1 PPPMGHDGQL
11 PARPPRERAHGDAR
25 PASDS
30 RIRRARSA
38 PEPRRRRHSRPSAD
52 PRPPPRS
59 RWPPR
64 RSGVQRSPL
73 HDRPRRGPYGRG
85 GNRRRARYGPRRPR
99 QPTLPGRA
107 HGPGATGDLSMFVQL
122 LVNGLVTGSVY
133 AIAGVGV
140 SLVYGILR
148 LVNFAYGD
156 MMTFGAFAGY
166 FANATLG
173 LPMIAS
179 AAFAMVAGAV
189 LAVALDV
196 VLWRPLRLRRAGFMG
211 LFLASIGVALVL
223 RQAILLVWGPQ
234 PRAYDV
240 DPFRV
245 YVIGDVR
252 LSLAQVATIVAAAA
266 AILVIGLFLARTTTG
281 RVMRAMSDDRAL
293 AQVSGIDV
301 DRVVVVTWIISGVAA
316 GLAGVLA
323 ALVQSSFD

>member
-1 PPPMGHDGQL
+1 L
-11 PARPPRERAHGDAR
+11 F
-25 PASDS
+25 
-30 RIRRARSA
+30 
-38 PEPRRRRHSRPSAD
+38 
-52 PRPPPRS
+52 
-59 RWPPR
+59 
-64 RSGVQRSPL
+64 
-73 HDRPRRGPYGRG
+73 
-85 GNRRRARYGPRRPR
+85 
-99 QPTLPGRA
+99 T
-107 HGPGATGDLSMFVQL
+107 QL

-133 AIAGVGV
+133 AIAAVGI

-179 AAFAMVAGAV
+179 AAFAMMAGAV
-189 LAVALDV
+189 LSVALDV

-240 DPFRV
+240 DPFKV

-252 LSLAQVATIVAAAA
+252 LSLAQVATIVAAAV

-301 DRVVVVTWIISGVAA
+301 DRVVVVTWIISGIAA

-323 ALVQSSFD
+323 ALVQSSFDPNFGFVLLLPIFAAVVLGGIGSAYGALLGGLLLGLVTELSTWEGFHGGVDPVYKPVVAFGVLIGVLLLRPQGLLGKAPTP

>member
-1 PPPMGHDGQL
+1 
-11 PARPPRERAHGDAR
+11 
-25 PASDS
+25 
-30 RIRRARSA
+30 
-38 PEPRRRRHSRPSAD
+38 
-52 PRPPPRS
+52 
-59 RWPPR
+59 
-64 RSGVQRSPL
+64 
-73 HDRPRRGPYGRG
+73 
-85 GNRRRARYGPRRPR
+85 
-99 QPTLPGRA
+99 
-107 HGPGATGDLSMFVQL
+107 MFTQL

-133 AIAGVGV
+133 AIAAVGI

-173 LPMIAS
+173 LPMLAS

-189 LAVALDV
+189 LSVALDV

-240 DPFRV
+240 DPFKV

-323 ALVQSSFD
+323 ALVQSSFDPNFGFQLLLPVFAAVVLGGIGSAYGALAGGLVLGLAMELSTWPSLFGGVNPVYKPVVAFAILAAALMVRPQGLFGRARVV